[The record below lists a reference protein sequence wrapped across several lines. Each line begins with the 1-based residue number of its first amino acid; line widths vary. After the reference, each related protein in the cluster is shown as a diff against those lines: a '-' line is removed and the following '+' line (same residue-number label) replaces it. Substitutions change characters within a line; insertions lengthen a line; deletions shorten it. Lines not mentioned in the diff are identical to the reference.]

1 MFCISFFWSYHH
13 QEERSFL
20 KNGYLCVSTQY
31 IGWVLILLKSYSK
44 LNVEFE
50 QSHLSHMAWKRLQ
63 LLKYLGHLCIL
74 HCTGE
79 WRWKSEPWRTHC
91 AWLGAIPLMQEQ
103 SINSSEKK
111 PCTRVLEAVPEMCV
125 LTHKNNFNSTKAFGA
140 FSLFFISFWLSRPLN
155 SPDHNESEK

>member
-1 MFCISFFWSYHH
+1 MLKHSPTSYFLLNLTDLGAASLNPPQMFPENSRCSAFHFSGVTII
-13 QEERSFL
+13 RRKDPFL
-20 KNGYLCVSTQY
+20 KNGYLRVSTQY

-103 SINSSEKK
+103 SINSSKK
-111 PCTRVLEAVPEMCV
+111 KTL
-125 LTHKNNFNSTKAFGA
+125 HKSTWSCAWNVCFNS
-140 FSLFFISFWLSRPLN
+140 
-155 SPDHNESEK
+155 